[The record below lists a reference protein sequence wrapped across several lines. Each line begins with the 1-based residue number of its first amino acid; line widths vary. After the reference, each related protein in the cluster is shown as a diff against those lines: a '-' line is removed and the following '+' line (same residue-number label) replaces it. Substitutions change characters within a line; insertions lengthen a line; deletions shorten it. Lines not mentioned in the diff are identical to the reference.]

1 MPKELLEVNF
11 LCTSRTT
18 TVPHNFW
25 VVYYYEVTLIR
36 SIINDYYKK
45 SETKVFKQKKV
56 HKKHVQIQRAKKL
69 GHFEIKLDNA

>member
-1 MPKELLEVNF
+1 MV
-11 LCTSRTT
+11 
-18 TVPHNFW
+18 H
-25 VVYYYEVTLIR
+25 YYEVTLIR

>member
-1 MPKELLEVNF
+1 MLQVNF

-45 SETKVFKQKKV
+45 SETKVFKQKM
-56 HKKHVQIQRAKKL
+56 
-69 GHFEIKLDNA
+69 FIKNMFKFNEQKNWGILRLN